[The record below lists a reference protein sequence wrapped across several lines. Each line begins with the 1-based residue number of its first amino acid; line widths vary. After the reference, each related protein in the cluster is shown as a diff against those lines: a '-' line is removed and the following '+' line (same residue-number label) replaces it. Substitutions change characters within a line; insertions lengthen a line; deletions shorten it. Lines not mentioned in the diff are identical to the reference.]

1 MSVMR
6 KTLVLA
12 LAAGGMVAGGS
23 FISGSAW
30 SAKAPK
36 SCSEAYRAC
45 SGTSATVP
53 KACDEQKKWCMST
66 GTFED
71 PKSKALHLN
80 LLKK

>member
-1 MSVMR
+1 MQKR
-6 KTLVLA
+6 LILA
-12 LAAGGMVAGGS
+12 VVVGGMVGGGS
-23 FISGSAW
+23 FVSGSAW

-45 SGTSATVP
+45 TGTSATAP
-53 KACDEQKKWCMST
+53 KACDEQKKWCIST